1 METVLEQAPD
11 VVDEAEETCVLAK
24 VGGDT
29 SGTPGLLALEVLPVI
44 AMWTNSPYR
53 QGNIKVVKSK

>member
-1 METVLEQAPD
+1 M
-11 VVDEAEETCVLAK
+11 DEAETCILAK

-29 SGTPGLLALEVLPVI
+29 GGTHGLFALEVLPVA

-53 QGNIKVVKSK
+53 QCNMNVVKSK